1 MGIVA
6 LLKKTMSNFYGSS
19 SSCTPTTYDD
29 LVARVQSLESLND
42 GLSYLKG
49 NEVSFGDILA
59 KLDQLCAIQNQQTT
73 ILADLQSRLNSLET
87 NGSPSIISVT
97 TTTSI

>member
-19 SSCTPTTYDD
+19 SSCTPTTYND
-29 LVARVQSLESLND
+29 LVARVQSLESL
-42 GLSYLKG
+42 
-49 NEVSFGDILA
+49 
-59 KLDQLCAIQNQQTT
+59 NQQTT